1 MIWHTGTMAAPK
13 FSPSRR
19 SAVSR
24 FQVMDIV
31 GDVEAMKAQ
40 GLDVISLGAGEPSG
54 GAPEAVNREAARLHN
69 LASPVFN
76 YTPSLGIKKLR
87 QAIAE
92 HYKNWYGLDISYESV
107 AVMTGSSGAFV
118 SSFIAAFDVGD
129 RVGLAR
135 PGYPAYR
142 NILRALDVEVVD
154 LPAGLETNFRFNVD
168 NLAEYHAQRPLDGLI
183 LASPNNPTGTMVPPE
198 DMRQI
203 ATWCGENGVRLV
215 SDEIYHGIT
224 YGADR
229 GTTAWEF
236 DRTGIVISS
245 FSKYWGMP
253 GWRLGWMLMPV
264 DLEPA
269 ISGLA
274 GSISLCPPAAGQHAA
289 VEAFSQEAYAE
300 SDAEVAEFART
311 RQLVLDNVERLGWRN
326 AAPADGAFYYYAQP
340 SQKIMARYGNTVDY
354 AADVLKHAHVALVP
368 GVDFDGLDGDQ
379 YIRISF
385 AAGYDNVARA
395 IERLVA
401 FDATIH

>member
-1 MIWHTGTMAAPK
+1 MAASQ

-19 SAVSR
+19 SAVAR

-31 GDVEAMKAQ
+31 GDVDAMKAQ
-40 GLDVISLGAGEPSG
+40 GVDVISLGAGEPSG
-54 GAPEAVNREAARLHN
+54 GAPAAVNREAARLHN
-69 LASPVFN
+69 LDSPVFN

-87 QAIAE
+87 EAIAR
-92 HYKNWYGLDISYESV
+92 HYKDWYDLDVDYESV

-142 NILRALDVEVVD
+142 NILRALDVDVVD
-154 LPAGLETNFRFNVD
+154 LPAGVETNFRFNVD
-168 NLAEYHAQRPLDGLI
+168 RLAAFHAEQPLDGLI
-183 LASPNNPTGTMVPPE
+183 LASPNNPTGTMVPRE

-203 ATWCGENGVRLV
+203 ATWCAESGVRLV

-224 YGADR
+224 YGEDR
-229 GTTAWEF
+229 GASAWEF
-236 DRTGIVISS
+236 DRNAIVISS

-253 GWRLGWMLMPV
+253 GWRLGWMLMPQ
-264 DLEPA
+264 DLQPA
-269 ISGLA
+269 VSGLA
-274 GSISLCPPAAGQHAA
+274 GSISLCPPAASQHAA
-289 VEAFSQEAYAE
+289 VEAFSAEAYAE

-311 RQLVLDNVERLGWRN
+311 RQLVLDNVDRLGWRN

-340 SQKIMARYGNTVDY
+340 SAKVLARYGNTVAY
-354 AADVLKHAHVALVP
+354 AADVLKKAHVALVP
-368 GVDFDGLDGDQ
+368 GVDFDGVDGDQ

-395 IERLVA
+395 IERLVE
-401 FDATIH
+401 FDATID

>member
-1 MIWHTGTMAAPK
+1 MAASQ

-19 SAVSR
+19 SAVAR

-31 GDVEAMKAQ
+31 GDVDAMKAQ
-40 GLDVISLGAGEPSG
+40 GIDVISLGAGEPSG
-54 GAPEAVNREAARLHN
+54 GAPAAVNREAARLHN
-69 LASPVFN
+69 LQAPVFN

-87 QAIAE
+87 QAIAD
-92 HYKNWYGLDISYESV
+92 HYRRWYDLDIGYESV
-107 AVMTGSSGAFV
+107 AVTTGSSGAFV
-118 SSFIAAFDVGD
+118 ASFIAAFDVGD

-142 NILRALDVEVVD
+142 NILSALDVDVVD
-154 LPAGLETNFRFNVD
+154 LPAGLETNFRFNVEK
-168 NLAEYHAQRPLDGLI
+168 LAEFHAEQPLDGLI
-183 LASPNNPTGTMVPPE
+183 LASPNNPTGTMVTRD
-198 DMRQI
+198 DMRQL

-224 YGADR
+224 YGQDR
-229 GTTAWEF
+229 GTSAWEF
-236 DRTGIVISS
+236 DRNSIVISS

-253 GWRLGWMLMPV
+253 GWRLGWMLMPE

-269 ISGLA
+269 VSGLA

-289 VEAFSQEAYAE
+289 IEAFSADAYTE

-311 RQLVLDNVERLGWRN
+311 RQLVLDNVDRLGWRN

-340 SQKIMARYGNTVDY
+340 SEQVLARYGNTVAY
-354 AADVLKHAHVALVP
+354 AAAVLEHAHVALVP
-368 GVDFDGLDGDQ
+368 GVDFDGVDGGQ

-395 IERLVA
+395 IERIVE
-401 FDATIH
+401 FNATIA